1 MPLLFVFLIVSLG
14 SDDITCDSLL
24 PSGTN
29 DTVRRKGVF
38 KSAVMLDAAVVVEI
52 SRELRLDLGGK
63 AILVLV
69 ALGEGI
75 SILSRLVCD
84 DLGSGGI

>member
-1 MPLLFVFLIVSLG
+1 
-14 SDDITCDSLL
+14 
-24 PSGTN
+24 
-29 DTVRRKGVF
+29 
-38 KSAVMLDAAVVVEI
+38 MLDAAVVVEI

-63 AILVLV
+63 QYWCWCSWK
-69 ALGEGI
+69 GI

>member
-1 MPLLFVFLIVSLG
+1 
-14 SDDITCDSLL
+14 
-24 PSGTN
+24 
-29 DTVRRKGVF
+29 
-38 KSAVMLDAAVVVEI
+38 MLDAAVVVEI

-84 DLGSGGI
+84 DWAVAGFE